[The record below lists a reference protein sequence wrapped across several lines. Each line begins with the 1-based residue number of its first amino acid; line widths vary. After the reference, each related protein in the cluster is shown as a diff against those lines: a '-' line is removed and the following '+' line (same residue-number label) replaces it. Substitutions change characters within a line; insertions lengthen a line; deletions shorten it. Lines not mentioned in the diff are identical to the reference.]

1 MSISC
6 TSQSGSHKAE
16 QIVYNPT
23 GPIWF
28 LDKFTR
34 FIVKF
39 SFKICSTCFAPASPS
54 WFSARSKSSKR
65 AKSVSILLRKVR
77 SLTPCFLKLRVLKA
91 SKLSDS
97 PKFYCCMVPSTPLIN
112 LFFSNS
118 FFIISFVLND
128 ILVPPVCTFYICLLS
143 FNVTTNFSIS
153 LFDSWFSLRS
163 MCWMCGNSL
172 MNLLKKS
179 SRFSFMS
186 LRTKFTW
193 CCFCCYIYNFF
204 LLLFASP
211 SVFIEN

>member
-1 MSISC
+1 MTFLRHYSWTYFLFETPFGNSTFLFTMC
-6 TSQSGSHKAE
+6 DHPDGW
-16 QIVYNPT
+16 PT
-23 GPIWF
+23 
-28 LDKFTR
+28 
-34 FIVKF
+34 
-39 SFKICSTCFAPASPS
+39 
-54 WFSARSKSSKR
+54 
-65 AKSVSILLRKVR
+65 
-77 SLTPCFLKLRVLKA
+77 VLKA